1 MQKPCFA
8 LYPRRR
14 ALSGRAGASR
24 APRRGAGGTP
34 TRARAGGSGAHRSA
48 SSSRAPRR
56 ICRLLMTDGARRMTA
71 MREDALGQSRGR
83 RTAAVR
89 TGGRRVRDR
98 ARAARSGEVGVRDTT
113 RASRACARWLATVA
127 SARARRGPAARGL
140 GKSSRSAGEKSAGQS
155 RCRSRDAGR
164 RATRATR
171 DVGRRLAASRSRGEG
186 GIVTHPWC

>member
-1 MQKPCFA
+1 
-8 LYPRRR
+8 
-14 ALSGRAGASR
+14 
-24 APRRGAGGTP
+24 
-34 TRARAGGSGAHRSA
+34 
-48 SSSRAPRR
+48 
-56 ICRLLMTDGARRMTA
+56 

-155 RCRSRDAGR
+155 RCRSRDAGDAR
-164 RATRATR
+164 REQHATSGDASQHRDRAGKGESLRTHGVDAALR
-171 DVGRRLAASRSRGEG
+171 GSKGRGRRWSKPYVR
-186 GIVTHPWC
+186 VC